1 MENFANIKQWVHLLG
16 RIFGEAATVRIQVDC
31 DEANRER
38 WGVYLAGPNIGEA
51 AIYREGST
59 LSEAIFLAL
68 QSHLDRQNRM
78 VATAKRMLKEITL
91 RN

>member
-1 MENFANIKQWVHLLG
+1 MENFVNIKQWKTLLG
-16 RIFGEAATVRIQVDC
+16 RVFGEAATVRIQVNC

-59 LSEAIFLAL
+59 LGEAIILAL
-68 QSHLDRQNRM
+68 QSYLDQQDRM
-78 VATAKRMLKEITL
+78 VATAKRMLREITL
-91 RN
+91 KN

>member
-1 MENFANIKQWVHLLG
+1 MENFVNIKQWKALLG
-16 RIFGEAATVRIQVDC
+16 RVFGEAATVRIQVNC

-59 LSEAIFLAL
+59 LGEAIILAL
-68 QSHLDRQNRM
+68 QSYLDQQDRM
-78 VATAKRMLKEITL
+78 VATAKRMLREIAL
-91 RN
+91 KN

>member
-1 MENFANIKQWVHLLG
+1 MENFANIKQWVQLLG
-16 RIFGEAATVRIQVDC
+16 RIFGDKATVRIDVDC

-51 AIYREGST
+51 AIYRQGST
-59 LSEAIFLAL
+59 LGEAIFLAL
-68 QSHLDRQNRM
+68 QSHMERQDRM
-78 VATAKRMLKEITL
+78 VSAAKRMLKEITL